1 MSLVGCIWE
10 GEFLFSL
17 MSVMKSQRKREERER
32 FGPSSLGQ
40 IHQVFSGSAGGS
52 QRIDAET
59 RIFLRS
65 QTQNSKYLCLYFYQD
80 PICLHK
86 GNERSTYIGF

>member
-1 MSLVGCIWE
+1 MLLLSCGLALCKCFGSE
-10 GEFLFSL
+10 HLLSSKMEFQS
-17 MSVMKSQRKREERER
+17 KWEERER

-52 QRIDAET
+52 QRIDVET

-65 QTQNSKYLCLYFYQD
+65 QT
-80 PICLHK
+80 
-86 GNERSTYIGF
+86 